1 MARLDGKVAVITGS
15 GRGIGRGCALVFARE
30 GCKVVVAT
38 RTEGPGMKTVKDIED
53 EGGHA
58 AFVQTDVSAPAQIA
72 KAIKIGVE
80 RYGRLDVLVNNA
92 GWHPPSMT
100 IDETS
105 LNDLESLLR
114 LNLTSTFMGCKYAVK
129 HLRKTRGCII
139 NMASM
144 VGILGQN
151 NAVSYCATKAGQ
163 IGLTKALAME
173 LAPVGVRV
181 NAVLPAGVDTPLM
194 HEWASSMPDTE
205 ASLQLVDAIHPI
217 GRMATAEEIGRAC
230 LFLASED
237 AAFVTGH
244 SLQVDGGASLD
255 Y

>member
-1 MARLDGKVAVITGS
+1 MARLEGKVAVITGA
-15 GRGIGRGCALVFARE
+15 GRGIGRGCALVFAGE

-38 RTEGPGMKTVKDIED
+38 RTEGPGMKTVKDIKD
-53 EGGHA
+53 GGGEA
-58 AFVQTDVSAPAQIA
+58 LFIKTDVSAPAQIA
-72 KAIKIGVE
+72 KAIETTVE
-80 RYGRLDVLVNNA
+80 RYGQLDVLINNA
-92 GWHPPSMT
+92 GWHPPAMT
-100 IDETS
+100 IDETN
-105 LNDLESLLR
+105 LQDFESLLR
-114 LNLTSTFMGCKYAVK
+114 CKYAVK

-139 NMASM
+139 NMSSM

-151 NAVSYCATKAGQ
+151 HAISYCATKAGQ

-194 HEWASSMPDTE
+194 HAWASSMPDSD
-205 ASLQLVDAIHPI
+205 ASLRQIDAIHPI

-237 AAFVTGH
+237 ASFVTGH
-244 SLQVDGGASLD
+244 SLHVDGGASLD